1 MEMRLKHVKGAE
13 DRIAVSKVVI
23 HNPKEQKGHFSNL
36 FKNHN
41 PIYIEIGTGK
51 GHIIVENARRN
62 HNINFIGI
70 EKYDSVIVKAIEKAE
85 VENLP
90 NLLFIRMDA
99 TEIDEIFSHEIDLI
113 YLNFSDPWPKKRHAH
128 RRLSSPL
135 FLKRYETLFKNDMMI
150 EMKTDNRHLFEYS
163 IMSFNECNFH
173 IDDISLNLH
182 EDDVEENIETEYEQK
197 FSSKGY
203 PIYKIKVTKEI

>member
-1 MEMRLKHVKGAE
+1 MRMRLKHVNGAE
-13 DRIAVSKVVI
+13 DKIATSQTVI
-23 HNPKEQKGHFSNL
+23 HDPKKYKGHFKEL
-36 FKNHN
+36 FGNSN

-51 GHIIVENARRN
+51 GKFIVENAKKN
-62 HNINFIGI
+62 PNINFIGI

-85 VENLP
+85 ELNLP

-99 TEIDEIFSHEIDLI
+99 TEVEDVFNHEIDFI

-135 FLKRYETLFKNDMMI
+135 FLKRYETLFKNNMAI

-163 IMSFNECNFH
+163 IMSFNEYGFH

-182 EDDVEENIETEYEQK
+182 EDDIGENISTEYEQK